1 MRTKTILNI
10 GDTIQIR
17 SDIREGRNYKMR
29 TSGISNTYLR
39 GEMAPPNTLIR
50 IKKIE
55 INSSGGAIGYIAED
69 PYGFFTYTDDM
80 FDQETVDYLC
90 SILNVE

>member
-1 MRTKTILNI
+1 MKTILNI

-17 SDIREGRNYKMR
+17 SDIREGRKYKMR

-39 GEMAPPNTLIR
+39 DEMAPPNTLIT

-55 INSSGGAIGYIAED
+55 INKNQEAIGYIAED

-80 FDQETVDYLC
+80 FDQDTIDYLYNIK
-90 SILNVE
+90 SGE

>member
-1 MRTKTILNI
+1 MKTILNI

-17 SDIREGRNYKMR
+17 SDIREGINYKMR
-29 TSGISNTYLR
+29 TSDVSNSYLR
-39 GEMAPPNTLIR
+39 DEMAPPNTLIT

-55 INSSGGAIGYIAED
+55 ISKNQQVIGYIAED

-80 FDQETVDYLC
+80 FDQDTIDYLFKLK
-90 SILNVE
+90 SGE